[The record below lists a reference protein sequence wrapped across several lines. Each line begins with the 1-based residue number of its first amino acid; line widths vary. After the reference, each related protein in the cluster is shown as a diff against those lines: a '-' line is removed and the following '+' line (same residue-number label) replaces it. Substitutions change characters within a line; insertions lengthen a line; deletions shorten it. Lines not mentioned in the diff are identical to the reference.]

1 MASGAIS
8 KLTKPVIENISD
20 FAKSFK
26 NKFDIDAY
34 HGSRQDVAKNPQIR
48 MFDGKPEEVLI
59 EEKGAPIKAFLDKD
73 ISEGDTSA
81 IQDLGTWFSEEP
93 EVANWFA
100 QENINSKVYPVKL
113 KLENPKIYDG
123 YETLEAEFEDFM
135 YNINRNKPWYEEQ
148 GSKAFRDQ
156 LKDKGHDGIL
166 IENSMTDIG
175 INRKDYVVFDP
186 KNIRSRFA
194 KFDPTKADSRDI
206 LAGAGYTAFGTLG
219 GLAGLEEGT

>member
-113 KLENPKIYDG
+113 KLENPKI
-123 YETLEAEFEDFM
+123 
-135 YNINRNKPWYEEQ
+135 
-148 GSKAFRDQ
+148 
-156 LKDKGHDGIL
+156 
-166 IENSMTDIG
+166 
-175 INRKDYVVFDP
+175 
-186 KNIRSRFA
+186 
-194 KFDPTKADSRDI
+194 
-206 LAGAGYTAFGTLG
+206 
-219 GLAGLEEGT
+219 

>member
-1 MASGAIS
+1 MATGALKSIV
-8 KLTKPVIENISD
+8 KPIINNVSD

-26 NKFDIDAY
+26 DKFSIDAY
-34 HGSRQDVAKNPQIR
+34 HGSRQDYAKNPQIR

-166 IENSMTDIG
+166 VENSMTDIG

-194 KFDPTKADSRDI
+194 KFDPTKAESKDI
-206 LAGAGYTAFGTLG
+206 LASAGFTAFGTLG
-219 GLAGLEEGT
+219 ALSGVEDST